1 MSTINQLSAI
11 SALSGGDLFAVWQTS
26 NGDSRKVSVNTL
38 IEYFED
44 NFSSPDFDKTVNV
57 PVTGF
62 NLSFTDNSQNQWL
75 ILRPAGT
82 LATGTVVLPVSTG
95 IIDGQEVKVTS
106 TEAVTA
112 LTVNGNGATVNG
124 GPTTLAADGYFTLKY
139 EATTAEWYR
148 VS

>member
-1 MSTINQLSAI
+1 MSNINQLSTV
-11 SALSGGDLFAVWQTS
+11 SSLSGSDNLVIWQTA
-26 NGDSRKVSVNTL
+26 NGDTRKASINTL

-62 NLSFTDNSQNQWL
+62 SLSFTDNSQSQWL

-95 IIDGQEVKVTS
+95 VIDGQEVKVTS
-106 TEAVTA
+106 TEIVTA
-112 LTVNGNGATVNG
+112 LTINGNGATVNG
-124 GPTTLAADGYFTLKY
+124 GPTTIAADGYFTLKY
-139 EATTAEWYR
+139 EATTSEWYR

>member
-62 NLSFTDNSQNQWL
+62 SLSFTDNSQNQWL

-95 IIDGQEVKVTS
+95 VIDGQEVKVTS

-124 GPTTLAADGYFTLKY
+124 APSGLAADGYFTLKY

>member
-62 NLSFTDNSQNQWL
+62 SLSFTDNSQNQWL

-95 IIDGQEVKVTS
+95 VIDGQEVKVTS